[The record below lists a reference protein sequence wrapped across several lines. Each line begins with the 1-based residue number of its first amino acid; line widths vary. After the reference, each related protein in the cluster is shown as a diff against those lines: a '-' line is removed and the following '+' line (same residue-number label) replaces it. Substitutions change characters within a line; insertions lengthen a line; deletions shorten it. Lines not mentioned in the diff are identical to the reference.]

1 MNFSNLI
8 IFSVV
13 LISYAVSGI
22 SRGIGE
28 TEITT
33 DDGIE
38 VFQNEKY
45 YLLKKNVKITSDD
58 FEITSDRVKANF
70 EIDLYDIT
78 SLETKGSSTLN
89 AIKYGV
95 TGEGDEINI
104 NIKSEEIIVRGK
116 DSFLNLQETKM
127 SSDGSIKVNNSLGTF
142 ELIGVNS
149 NLQNDELD
157 IYGEYISGVF
167 AEFDGKKQIK
177 KLNIEDENL
186 LTINTE
192 NLEMN
197 AKKAVYDDQTNIIEL
212 FSKVKIVKGQEIIT
226 GDYGYFDTIKNSYKV
241 KSDNTSKVKVT
252 IKNSNE

>member
-1 MNFSNLI
+1 MILIFKILI
-8 IFSVV
+8 ILTFSLSV
-13 LISYAVSGI
+13 I
-22 SRGIGE
+22 SREIGE

-33 DDGIE
+33 EDGIE

-45 YLLKKNVKITSDD
+45 YLLKKNVIITSDD

-95 TGEGDEINI
+95 TGKGDEINI

-116 DSFLNLQETKM
+116 DSFLNLQETKL
-127 SSDGSIKVNNSLGTF
+127 SSDGSIKVNNLLGTF
-142 ELIGVNS
+142 ELRGANS
-149 NLQNDELD
+149 NLQNDELN
-157 IYGEYISGVF
+157 IHGEYISGVF
-167 AEFDGKKQIK
+167 SELDGKKQIK
-177 KLNIEDENL
+177 KLNVEDENL

-197 AKKAVYDDQTNIIEL
+197 SQKALYDDQTNIIEL

-226 GDYGYFDTIKNSYKV
+226 GDYGYFDTNNNSYKV

>member
-1 MNFSNLI
+1 MKLI
-8 IFSVV
+8 FKVIILLV
-13 LISYAVSGI
+13 LSISI
-22 SRGIGE
+22 SAREKGE

-45 YLLKKNVKITSDD
+45 YLLKKNVTITSDD

-78 SLETKGSSTLN
+78 SLETKGNSTLN

-95 TGEGDEINI
+95 TGKGDEINI

-116 DSFLNLQETKM
+116 DSFLNLQETKL
-127 SSDGSIKVNNSLGTF
+127 SSDGSIKVNNVLGTF
-142 ELIGVNS
+142 ELRGDNS

-167 AEFDGKKQIK
+167 SELDGKKQIK
-177 KLNIEDENL
+177 KLNVEDENL

-197 AKKAVYDDQTNIIEL
+197 SQKAVYDDQTNIIEL

-252 IKNSNE
+252 IKSSNE

>member
-1 MNFSNLI
+1 MRSN
-8 IFSVV
+8 
-13 LISYAVSGI
+13 
-22 SRGIGE
+22 
-28 TEITT
+28 
-33 DDGIE
+33 
-38 VFQNEKY
+38 
-45 YLLKKNVKITSDD
+45 
-58 FEITSDRVKANF
+58 
-70 EIDLYDIT
+70 
-78 SLETKGSSTLN
+78 
-89 AIKYGV
+89 
-95 TGEGDEINI
+95 
-104 NIKSEEIIVRGK
+104 
-116 DSFLNLQETKM
+116 
-127 SSDGSIKVNNSLGTF
+127 GSIKVNNSLGNF
-142 ELIGVNS
+142 ELKGANS

-177 KLNIEDENL
+177 KLNVEDENL

-197 AKKAVYDDQTNIIEL
+197 SQKAVYDDQTNIIEL

>member
-1 MNFSNLI
+1 MTFSL
-8 IFSVV
+8 SV
-13 LISYAVSGI
+13 I
-22 SRGIGE
+22 SREIGE

-33 DDGIE
+33 EDGIE

-45 YLLKKNVKITSDD
+45 YLLKKNVIITSDD

-95 TGEGDEINI
+95 TGKGDEINI

-116 DSFLNLQETKM
+116 DSFLNLQETKL
-127 SSDGSIKVNNSLGTF
+127 SSDGSIKVNNLLGTF
-142 ELIGVNS
+142 ELRGANS
-149 NLQNDELD
+149 NLQNDELN
-157 IYGEYISGVF
+157 IHGEYISGVF
-167 AEFDGKKQIK
+167 SELDGKKQIK
-177 KLNIEDENL
+177 KLNVEDENL

-197 AKKAVYDDQTNIIEL
+197 SQKALYDDQTNIIEL

-226 GDYGYFDTIKNSYKV
+226 GDYGYFDTNNNSYKV

>member
-1 MNFSNLI
+1 MNFFKFI
-8 IFSVV
+8 IFLCI
-13 LISYAVSGI
+13 LICSSLTLA
-22 SRGIGE
+22 SREIGE

-45 YLLKKNVKITSDD
+45 YLLKKNVKIISDN
-58 FEITSDRVKANF
+58 FKITSDNVKVNF
-70 EIDLYDIT
+70 NIDLYDII
-78 SLETKGSSTLN
+78 SIETKGNSTLN
-89 AIKYGV
+89 AINYGV
-95 TGEGDEINI
+95 TGKGNEIDI
-104 NIKSEEIIVRGK
+104 NIKLEEITVRGNG
-116 DSFLNLQETKM
+116 SILNLQETKM
-127 SSDGSIKVNNSLGTF
+127 SSDGLIKVNNSLGTF
-142 ELIGVNS
+142 ELNGPNS
-149 NLQNDELD
+149 NLQNANLD
-157 IYGEYISGVF
+157 MHGEYISGVF
-167 AEFDGKKQIK
+167 SELDGKKQIK
-177 KLNIEDENL
+177 KLNVEDENL

-197 AKKAVYDDQTNIIEL
+197 SQKAVYDDQTNIIEL

>member
-1 MNFSNLI
+1 MNIAKLIFFS
-8 IFSVV
+8 FV
-13 LISYAVSGI
+13 LISFSVSGI
-22 SRGIGE
+22 SKGIGE

-45 YLLKKNVKITSDD
+45 YLLKKNVTIISDD

-78 SLETKGSSTLN
+78 SLETKGNSTLN

-95 TGEGDEINI
+95 TGKGDEIYI
-104 NIKSEEIIVRGK
+104 NIKSQEIIVRGK
-116 DSFLNLQETKM
+116 NSLLNLQKTKM
-127 SSDGSIKVNNSLGTF
+127 SSDGSVKVNNLLGSF
-142 ELIGVNS
+142 ELRGSNS

-167 AEFDGKKQIK
+167 SDLDGKKQIK
-177 KLNIEDENL
+177 KLNVEDENL

-192 NLEMN
+192 NLQMN
-197 AKKAVYDDQTNIIEL
+197 SQKAVYDDQTNIIEL

-226 GDYGYFDTIKNSYKV
+226 GDYGYFDTNNNSYKV

>member
-1 MNFSNLI
+1 MNIVKLI
-8 IFSVV
+8 IFSFF
-13 LISYAVSGI
+13 LISYSTSGI
-22 SRGIGE
+22 SREIGE

-45 YLLKKNVKITSDD
+45 YLLKKNVIIASDD
-58 FEITSDRVKANF
+58 FEITSDKVKANF

-78 SLETKGSSTLN
+78 SLETKGNSTLN
-89 AIKYGV
+89 AIKFGI
-95 TGEGDEINI
+95 TGKGDEINI
-104 NIKSEEIIVRGK
+104 NIKSEEIIIHGK

-127 SSDGSIKVNNSLGTF
+127 SSNGSIKVNNSLGTF

-149 NLQNDELD
+149 NLQNAELN

-167 AEFDGKKQIK
+167 SEIDGKKQIK
-177 KLNIEDENL
+177 KLNVKDKNL

-197 AKKAVYDDQTNIIEL
+197 SQKAVYDEQTNIIEL

-252 IKNSNE
+252 IKNTNE

>member
-1 MNFSNLI
+1 MNIAKLI
-8 IFSVV
+8 IFSFI
-13 LISYAVSGI
+13 LLSFSTSGI
-22 SRGIGE
+22 SREIGE

-45 YLLKKNVKITSDD
+45 YLLKKNVTIASDD

-78 SLETKGSSTLN
+78 SLETKGNSTLN
-89 AIKYGV
+89 AIKYGIS
-95 TGEGDEINI
+95 GKGDEIWVDI
-104 NIKSEEIIVRGK
+104 ISEVIIVLGK

-127 SSDGSIKVNNSLGTF
+127 RSNGSIKVNNSLGNF
-142 ELIGVNS
+142 ELKGANS

-167 AEFDGKKQIK
+167 SEFEGKKEIK
-177 KLNIEDENL
+177 KLIVEDENL